1 MTEVQKQKEREADVV
16 KSLEAAEAAY
26 LRGAMAGIDSV
37 FSDKVPD
44 DQRQSLIG
52 AVNPDSQ
59 A

>member
-1 MTEVQKQKEREADVV
+1 MV

-37 FSDKVPD
+37 FGDKVPD